1 MNSINMGQKVFA
13 FLFLLLCICSVAYAQ
28 TAEYS
33 QFSNEIQFA
42 RAINDK
48 WSGELDLLGTFSSTP
63 TETRPLKTNIQRAVS
78 IYGHYYYSSRWKF
91 SPFLSY
97 YYNKDVPEIGQYKSP
112 EWRLALQGIYYFHK
126 IGYILS
132 TRMRTEFRYV
142 RNEEGNFEDLYRYKQ
157 QFKYILPINSQMLRK
172 GVFYMLA
179 SEEISFRSTAKT
191 SGLTYFDR
199 NIFSMGVGYL
209 ITNDFQVEVVYTNE
223 FLPRDEE
230 NQVYNAMGLTITFNN
245 PVSNLKKRISD
256 WTGEPDAVE

>member
-1 MNSINMGQKVFA
+1 MGLKAIIALIVF
-13 FLFLLLCICSVAYAQ
+13 LSICSGTHAQ

-33 QFSNEIQFA
+33 QFSNELQFA
-42 RAINDK
+42 RAISDK

-78 IYGHYYYSSRWKF
+78 IYGHYYHSSRWKF
-91 SPFLSY
+91 SPFLAY

-112 EWRLALQGIYYFHK
+112 EWRFALQGIYYFHK

-132 TRMRTEFRYV
+132 TRMRTEFRYI
-142 RNEEGNFEDLYRYKQ
+142 RNEEGDFEDLYRYKQ
-157 QFKYILPINSQMLRK
+157 QLKYVLPINSQMLRK
-172 GVFYMLA
+172 GVVYMLA

-191 SGLTYFDR
+191 TGMTYFDR

-209 ITNDFQVEVVYTNE
+209 ITNDFQVEVAYTNE

-230 NQVYNAMGLTITFNN
+230 NQVYNAMGLTITINN